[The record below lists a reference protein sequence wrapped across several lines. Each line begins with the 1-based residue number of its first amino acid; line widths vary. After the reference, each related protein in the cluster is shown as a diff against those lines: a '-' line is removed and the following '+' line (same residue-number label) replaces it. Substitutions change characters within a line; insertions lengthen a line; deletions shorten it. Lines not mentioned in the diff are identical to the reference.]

1 MKPNANLLLA
11 RLADKLS
18 CKAEDLK
25 FLIEEDDPLQ
35 SVETDM
41 RIPEIEET
49 D

>member
-18 CKAEDLK
+18 CKPEELK
-25 FLIEEDDPLQ
+25 FLVEPDDPIK
-35 SVETDM
+35 SVEADM
-41 RIPEIEET
+41 RIPDIEET